1 MTLRT
6 NPPTETAGPST
17 VADQTDDFGG
27 PVTILSPRSRQCLRC
42 QTAFPSQWA
51 GERICGRCKGTTA
64 WRSGTPMQTPS
75 VGRRR

>member
-1 MTLRT
+1 MSSI
-6 NPPTETAGPST
+6 PHIDGI
-17 VADQTDDFGG
+17 DD
-27 PVTILSPRSRQCLRC
+27 PVTPLDPRSRRCLRC
-42 QTAFPSQWA
+42 QTVFASQWA